1 MNVNESI
8 NNLHSILNQTIDRN
22 GLSVETIELS
32 KEILETLET
41 LRNCV
46 SSHED
51 EKIKEQDL
59 DEVHKSINVINLYLT
74 KSGEGMKYRNCVIP
88 KLNDELSRVYDK
100 LNKILCKVCRYE
112 KEIKEIKKL
121 TEKCGN
127 KEIATFLH
135 HERKLNAQYYDKC
148 IIWLP
153 FNKFSD
159 IKYLA
164 KSYFGEVHRATCINH
179 YDGSEKKYREVVLK
193 RIYNSNDKI
202 VDILKEVK

>member
-1 MNVNESI
+1 MLPSPMI
-8 NNLHSILNQTIDRN
+8 
-22 GLSVETIELS
+22 
-32 KEILETLET
+32 
-41 LRNCV
+41 
-46 SSHED
+46 SSCATYIFFFFLGNY
-51 EKIKEQDL
+51 KK
-59 DEVHKSINVINLYLT
+59 KRFKN
-74 KSGEGMKYRNCVIP
+74 
-88 KLNDELSRVYDK
+88 
-100 LNKILCKVCRYE
+100 E

-179 YDGSEKKYREVVLK
+179 YDGSEKKYREVV
-193 RIYNSNDKI
+193 
-202 VDILKEVK
+202 